1 MSGALPV
8 ALLPRCALRHN
19 EQVGVKESWLLDL
32 SQPSYNLSWT
42 CRNLPSCIPGGIT
55 HFHHKCLL
63 SGVGYASQLDIRE
76 REWTVEATE
85 HALCEV
91 RRYCRKAGSFRKGT
105 QEEVLRRQKV
115 RQERL
120 QKVWRRFGF
129 RKCAVRFE
137 TSAVVLGTK
146 FPLI

>member
-19 EQVGVKESWLLDL
+19 EQVGVKESWLWDL
-32 SQPSYNLSWT
+32 SQPSYKLSWT
-42 CRNLPSCIPGGIT
+42 FRNLPSCVPSGIT

-91 RRYCRKAGSFRKGT
+91 RRCCRKAGSFRKGT
-105 QEEVLRRQKV
+105 QAEAEGAAGASSEGLAAVGFSQVCCSVRNERR
-115 RQERL
+115 RP
-120 QKVWRRFGF
+120 WY
-129 RKCAVRFE
+129 
-137 TSAVVLGTK
+137 
-146 FPLI
+146 